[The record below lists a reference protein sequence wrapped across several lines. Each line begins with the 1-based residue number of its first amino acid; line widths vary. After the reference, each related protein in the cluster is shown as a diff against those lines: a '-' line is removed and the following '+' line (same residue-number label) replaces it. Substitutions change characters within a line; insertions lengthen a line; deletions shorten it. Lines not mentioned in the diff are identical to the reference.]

1 MINLDTPISIGMGVT
16 ADGYRLENFH
26 DFTTEKKCV
35 AFISYFS
42 NGRIVHQAEI
52 LVWDGSDYDL
62 AGDYTQSD
70 LETKLTQLIK

>member
-1 MINLDTPISIGMGVT
+1 MTNLDNPIVVSLGVT
-16 ADGYRLENFH
+16 SDSYRLENFH
-26 DFTTEKKCV
+26 DFPTEKKCV

-42 NGRIVHQAEI
+42 GGRIVHQAEI